1 MLKPHVLH
9 IINNLNVSGA
19 TTLLLDVASY
29 VRPAPGELTVCT
41 LEPENP
47 MAQAMASTGARV
59 ISPSSRLNPVAAL
72 FFVRRVLAEIQP
84 EIVHTHLLPATQ
96 VGLVPAKFARR
107 RVVTTVHFTFER
119 LTTNPVAAWLN
130 RQSYRFYDAIYAISN
145 AVKQSIIENC
155 PVAEDSVKVLLSGV
169 DFARASGIVRQ
180 ARADVRRRIRQ
191 QCGFA
196 EGDVVI
202 GTIGRME
209 PAKGHGVLVSAFAAL
224 RTTFPAARLLLVGDG
239 TCRPALE
246 RQAGELG
253 LNAAVMLAGTQKDP
267 DAFLAAMDVFV
278 LPSSHEG
285 LGLSIIEAMG
295 AGLPVVG
302 STAGGIPEVVV
313 HGETGLLFARDDPSA
328 LAACVRRLL
337 ESPELART
345 MASAGK
351 AFAAQEFGIA
361 GYVSRLYDEYDRV
374 LHASQRSAV
383 GRYARPC
390 APKEA
395 AT

>member
-1 MLKPHVLH
+1 
-9 IINNLNVSGA
+9 VSGA

-29 VRPAPGELTVCT
+29 VRAAPGELTVCT

-47 MAQAMASTGARV
+47 MADAVASAGARV
-59 ISPSSRLNPVAAL
+59 ISPASRLNPVTAL
-72 FFVRRVLAEIQP
+72 FFVRRVLAEVDP

-96 VGLVPAKFARR
+96 VGLAAAKLAHSPVARR

-119 LTTNPVAAWLN
+119 LTTNPAAAWLN
-130 RQSYRFYDAIYAISN
+130 RQSYRFYDAIYAISG

-155 PVAEDSVKVLLSGV
+155 PVAEDNVKVLLSGV
-169 DFARASGIVRQ
+169 DFARASGT
-180 ARADVRRRIRQ
+180 AREPREDARRRIRQ
-191 QCGFA
+191 QYGFTD
-196 EGDVVI
+196 GDVVI
-202 GTIGRME
+202 GTVGRME
-209 PAKGHGVLVSAFAAL
+209 PIKGHGVLVSAYAVL
-224 RTTFPAARLLLVGDG
+224 RESFPAARLLLVGDG
-239 TCRPALE
+239 TCRPELQ

-253 LNAAVMLAGTQKDP
+253 LNAAVTFAGMQQDP
-267 DAFLAAMDVFV
+267 GEFLAAMDVFV

-302 STAGGIPEVVV
+302 STAGGIPEVVTD
-313 HGETGLLFARDDPSA
+313 GQTGLLFDRDDPAA
-328 LAACVRRLL
+328 LAGRLRKLL
-337 ESPELART
+337 ESQELART
-345 MASAGK
+345 LASAGK
-351 AFAAQEFGIA
+351 AFAERQFGIA

-395 AT
+395 ST